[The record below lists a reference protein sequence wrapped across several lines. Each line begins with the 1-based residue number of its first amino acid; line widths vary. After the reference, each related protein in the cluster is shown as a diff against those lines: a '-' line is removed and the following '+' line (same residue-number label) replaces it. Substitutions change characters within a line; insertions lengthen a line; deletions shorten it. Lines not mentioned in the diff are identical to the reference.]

1 MQSRF
6 QIFACLATLV
16 ALFAGRDD
24 ADAAEKEVDFEQ
36 RFDRRAVHRWL
47 DHSMG

>member
-16 ALFAGRDD
+16 ALFAGRDVPMLPR
-24 ADAAEKEVDFEQ
+24 K
-36 RFDRRAVHRWL
+36 R
-47 DHSMG
+47 